1 MLRLANIMLS
11 LDTCRCFLCELF
23 QGVSSIPSPEQAE
36 VSGPVL
42 RTDGSVFPP
51 FIWGQSTCVV
61 CDDGDKGPGA
71 INWAATSYRSTW
83 LMSDSLNPA
92 MMVASCKA
100 ANFLPFFNNT
110 KIESWR
116 RPMMT
121 GPLGARC
128 LLASSP
134 SAVVLRSSWRIGRTQ

>member
-1 MLRLANIMLS
+1 MLS

-92 MMVASCKA
+92 NDGCKLQGCQFPPILQQYQDRILTQTDDDWSTGRPLLVSFITFSRCTKKFMKDRSDPISC
-100 ANFLPFFNNT
+100 
-110 KIESWR
+110 IH
-116 RPMMT
+116 
-121 GPLGARC
+121 
-128 LLASSP
+128 
-134 SAVVLRSSWRIGRTQ
+134 